1 MLNLHVGGTGH
12 HWDPIYNASAS
23 SLQSVI
29 AERQRTKYK
38 DLKQDDLHIIAAR
51 RFGLLKMGEG
61 GALGV
66 KSRDS
71 RPAGRDRAH
80 LKTRRTQKGL
90 HQEAPAE
97 IDMTKSFADLN
108 PPQSGVVDLETPSQ
122 DVWERLAL
130 NWEWDPCHDHL
141 CHNPR
146 TMKSEWE
153 RNLPNGAR
161 IIGVAKGTRDKG
173 CVKCTLDGA
182 DDTLVRIQK
191 GIQAPADGWKYCMEC
206 GKKLR
211 PSPEYSGSPLMKRLM
226 AARNQ

>member
-1 MLNLHVGGTGH
+1 M
-12 HWDPIYNASAS
+12 
-23 SLQSVI
+23 
-29 AERQRTKYK
+29 
-38 DLKQDDLHIIAAR
+38 
-51 RFGLLKMGEG
+51 
-61 GALGV
+61 
-66 KSRDS
+66 
-71 RPAGRDRAH
+71 
-80 LKTRRTQKGL
+80 KTRRTQKGL

-146 TMKSEWE
+146 TMKAEWE

-161 IIGVAKGTRDKG
+161 IIGVEKGTRDKG
-173 CVKCTLDGA
+173 CVKCTVDGA
-182 DDTLVRIQK
+182 DDTLIREQM
-191 GIQAPADGWKYCMEC
+191 GIRAPDGWKYCMEC

-211 PSPEYSGSPLMKRLM
+211 PSPEYSGDAESHGPGANVERKKSPGSRRVRYQPDVLCTRGT
-226 AARNQ
+226 A